1 MSLICGENGQ
11 HFIRHLTLPLPQ
23 IQSLWEFRFPGNV
36 NEPKPPGPPLEGDL
50 NGTNS
55 SLSWSKDKWEGQ
67 PCWTRFLSLQ
77 SPTKPATSSATGTGH
92 REWVDACPCPPI
104 QGNTGKGQ
112 VPLGRRPQPQPL
124 WHKSLAWV
132 GPPPPQGYS
141 LLDLREAPPWSA
153 SHPLWV

>member
-1 MSLICGENGQ
+1 MDIWQ
-11 HFIRHLTLPLPQ
+11 HFIWPLTLPLPQ

-36 NEPKPPGPPLEGDL
+36 NEPKPPRSPLEGDL
-50 NGTNS
+50 SGTNS
-55 SLSWSKDKWEGQ
+55 SLSWSKDKREGQ

-77 SPTKPATSSATGTGH
+77 SPAKPATSSATGTGH
-92 REWVDACPCPPI
+92 REWVDTCPCPPI
-104 QGNTGKGQ
+104 LRETQ
-112 VPLGRRPQPQPL
+112 VKVRLHWEGGPSPSLSDI
-124 WHKSLAWV
+124 KSLAWV